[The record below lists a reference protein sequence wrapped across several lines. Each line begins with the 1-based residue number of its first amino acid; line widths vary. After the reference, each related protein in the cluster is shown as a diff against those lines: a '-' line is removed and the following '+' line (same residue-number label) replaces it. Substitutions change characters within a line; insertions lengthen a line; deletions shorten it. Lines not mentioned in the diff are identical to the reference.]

1 MSAIDRLWAQARDE
15 ISSISP
21 ETAADLQHHGALLVD
36 TRPEAQRRQFGEI
49 PGAVTVERT
58 VLEWRLDPT
67 CPHHHERI
75 SGHDQTI
82 VVFCQEGY
90 SSVLAVATL
99 GRLGLT
105 AVHDL
110 AGGFG
115 AWAAAGLPITRTE
128 RSGPDND
135 AT

>member
-1 MSAIDRLWAQARDE
+1 VSAIDRFWEQARDE

-21 ETAADLQHHGALLVD
+21 GAAADLQHRGALLVD

-49 PGAVTVERT
+49 PGAVTIERN

-67 CPHHHERI
+67 CPHHHERVTDA
-75 SGHDQTI
+75 DQTV

-99 GRLGLT
+99 VRLGL
-105 AVHDL
+105 ADVHDL
-110 AGGFG
+110 AGGFD
-115 AWAAAGLPITRTE
+115 AWAAAGLPTIAPR
-128 RSGPDND
+128 
-135 AT
+135 